1 MNKAVMIAVLFCL
14 TSLTGCLG
22 GDNLEIMEE
31 LEEENKVEPVG
42 VNDLTNVTAD
52 LDSLKDEINTFLKD
66 FEVLQNDVDELRMSQ
81 ASLDNSSR
89 ADIMEMNDKLVNLE
103 NDLKQINKDM
113 SNLYNNFDNHST
125 DINELHDHLD
135 EVTSH
140 MEQMQNEMDNLTIM
154 HLMDENQRH
163 VFNKMMLIQHLKEND
178 AVNMNLSEADLSGAD
193 LSGVDFGGAD
203 LSHANLDGARFVGN
217 NFSHAKLDN
226 SHANGA
232 YFRLVNFEEASVQN
246 AHWNAVEIVDSNL
259 GHAKFIGTEMHNC
272 IIYDTSLVGSSF
284 DRVKANDCY
293 FYLVDG
299 EESSWKGASLDHS
312 TFEVST
318 FNNADFSK
326 ITDGPSTRMVGVTY
340 ASVSF
345 IEATFAYADMSHST
359 MEVSSK
365 LPSGFLNVMSAG
377 GLYFQ
382 NCYDNNDDGDNY
394 DCYSYGNYEDRLDY
408 SRDQELIENYD
419 GWTYSNNRYIN
430 CVDFMSA
437 DLNNTKLD
445 NSKICVTQLPEGYYR
460 SMGSSSDYEETYT
473 AELFPVNARFVDTQF
488 RRADMTNVHFGGSMS
503 DWPSGDTPAGGSSGG
518 QYNLTSGCYRIELSC
533 MDLSGAALTLAD
545 LSDSH
550 FDYADLS
557 GADFS
562 GSSAAGI
569 SWGHAMWNETNWTDS
584 SEINGRGDPNE
595 WESNDD

>member
-1 MNKAVMIAVLFCL
+1 MNKAVMIALLFCL

-232 YFRLVNFEEASVQN
+232 YFRLVNFEQASVQN
-246 AHWNAVEIVDSNL
+246 AYWNAVDIEDSNL

-272 IIYDTSLVGSSF
+272 IISDSNLISSDF
-284 DRVKANDCY
+284 SNVKANDCQ
-293 FYLVDG
+293 FEDLDASHSLW
-299 EESSWKGASLDHS
+299 SSASLDHS
-312 TFEVST
+312 TISSSNFDE
-318 FNNADFSK
+318 ADFSSANER
-326 ITDGPSTRMVGVTY
+326 TSLVGVTY
-340 ASVSF
+340 QGISF
-345 IEATFAYADMSHST
+345 RDSKFAYADMSHSLMMGGMMGNSHESRY
-359 MEVSSK
+359 MERVSTNYCDWENSDAECGWAD
-365 LPSGFLNVMSAG
+365 LEFSYDTDGVNL
-377 GLYFQ
+377 
-382 NCYDNNDDGDNY
+382 YDNEYTWLG
-394 DCYSYGNYEDRLDY
+394 
-408 SRDQELIENYD
+408 
-419 GWTYSNNRYIN
+419 
-430 CVDFMSA
+430 CVDFSNA
-437 DLNNTKLD
+437 DMNNTILND
-445 NSKICVTQLPEGYYR
+445 SNICEG
-460 SMGSSSDYEETYT
+460 SAANFE
-473 AELFPVNARFVDTQF
+473 NAQF
-488 RRADMTNVHFGGSMS
+488 RRADMTNVDFGVMS
-503 DWPSGDTPAGGSSGG
+503 DPSYQSHNS
-518 QYNLTSGCYRIELSC
+518 TSGCSWGSC
-533 MDLSGAALTLAD
+533 ISFKNAAFSLAD
-545 LSDSH
+545 LSGSS
-550 FDYADLS
+550 FTGAVFLN
-557 GADFS
+557 ADFG
-562 GSSAAGI
+562 GSSVGNVE
-569 SWGHAMWNETNWTDS
+569 WDLAMWKDTVWTNGDT
-584 SEINGRGDPNE
+584 INGRGNP
-595 WESNDD
+595 SNWD

>member
-1 MNKAVMIAVLFCL
+1 MIAVLFCL

-52 LDSLKDEINTFLKD
+52 LDSLEDEINTFLKD

-89 ADIMEMNDKLVNLE
+89 ADIMEMHDKLVNLE
-103 NDLKQINKDM
+103 NDLQQINKDM
-113 SNLYNNFDNHST
+113 SNLYNNFDNQST
-125 DINELHDHLD
+125 VINELHDHLD

-163 VFNKMMLIQHLKEND
+163 VFNKMLLIQHLKEND

-193 LSGVDFGGAD
+193 LSGVNFAGAD

-217 NFSHAKLDN
+217 NFSDAKLDQ

-232 YFRLVNFEEASVQN
+232 YFRLANFEQASVKN
-246 AHWNAVEIVDSNL
+246 AHWNGVEISNSEL
-259 GHAKFIGTEMHNC
+259 GHAKFTGAEMHNC
-272 IIYDTSLVGSSF
+272 IIYDTSLVGSNF

-359 MEVSSK
+359 MEVSSN
-365 LPSGFLNVMSAG
+365 LPLNFLNVMSAG
-377 GLYFQ
+377 GQYFQ

-408 SRDQELIENYD
+408 TRDQEWQD
-419 GWTYSNNRYIN
+419 DMWAYSNNRYIN

-460 SMGSSSDYEETYT
+460 SMGSSSEYEETHT
-473 AELFPVNARFVDTQF
+473 VELFPVNARFVDTQF

-503 DWPSGDTPAGGSSGG
+503 DWDSGDTSEGPGNSGG
-518 QYNLTSGCYRIELSC
+518 QYNFTSGCYRIELSC
-533 MDLSGAALTLAD
+533 MNLSGAALTLAD

-562 GSSAAGI
+562 GSSAAGV

-584 SEINGRGDPNE
+584 SEITGRGDPNE